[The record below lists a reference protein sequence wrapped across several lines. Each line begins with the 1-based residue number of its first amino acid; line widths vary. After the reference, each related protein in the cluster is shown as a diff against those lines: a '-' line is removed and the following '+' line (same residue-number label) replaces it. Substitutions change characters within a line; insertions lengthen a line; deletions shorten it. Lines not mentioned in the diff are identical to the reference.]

1 MSLDWPLESQSCRM
15 AYANNSTE
23 AVILQQMNLVT
34 LSLEAA
40 IEESSKLVAI
50 QFEHLSCHLKLP
62 VVNKLDET

>member
-1 MSLDWPLESQSCRM
+1 M